1 MASAKAGIEKAEWSG
16 SVIAVQP
23 RIRLM
28 RSFDERSQSYQGYV
42 LWVKGIIADER
53 GGLHIPVGKA
63 SQEKDRFRADM
74 EVSGLAVPVPD
85 PRLETA
91 GVYKTSGL
99 KALKDTADELPPG
112 PPFHGVPPDL
122 ETYRSRGHRRLDTR
136 TYDTKCTAC
145 IWGCRMPVEMIIDH
159 WNPSRKRYRF
169 ETFRY
174 GPKSCSF
181 YRAGPTRK
189 CRGARACPTLK
200 RTGWTRV
207 PSPIGSRMIKA
218 GRFHGKECDAHQPGG
233 DV

>member
-1 MASAKAGIEKAEWSG
+1 MASTKAGIEKASWSG

-28 RSFDERSQSYQGYV
+28 RSFDERSHSYLGYV
-42 LWVKGIIADER
+42 IRVEGTIGDEPAEFQIA
-53 GGLHIPVGKA
+53 VGKGT
-63 SQEKDRFRADM
+63 QEKHRFHADM

-91 GVYKTSGL
+91 GFYKASGL
-99 KALKDTADELPPG
+99 KILKDAEDNIPVG
-112 PPFHGVPPDL
+112 PPFHGVPPGL

-136 TYDTKCTAC
+136 AYEVKCTTC

-169 ETFRY
+169 ETFCY

-189 CRGARACPTLK
+189 
-200 RTGWTRV
+200 V
-207 PSPIGSRMIKA
+207 P
-218 GRFHGKECDAHQPGG
+218 GRKGMSYTEEDWVDEDATAHREA
-233 DV
+233 DD